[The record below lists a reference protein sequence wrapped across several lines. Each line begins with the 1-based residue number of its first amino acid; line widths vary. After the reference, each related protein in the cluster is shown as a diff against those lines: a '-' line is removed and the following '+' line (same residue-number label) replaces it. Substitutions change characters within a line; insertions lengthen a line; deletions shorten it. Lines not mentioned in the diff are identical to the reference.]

1 MWLCLWCCWVVSAGV
16 VVYVWV
22 CLFALCDDLC
32 LIIDCDW
39 IRFEFVLTRAVVVV
53 WRFGCLVGITFIYFV
68 LEWYCLQNIVDCDGW
83 LIVVY
88 VSFELFVFIVASVI
102 IVLLLS
108 LYLWWCLFR
117 CFKCVYWFVVCFA
130 FDCCWRDFLL
140 GFAIMFL

>member
-68 LEWYCLQNIVDCDGW
+68 LEWYCLHNIVDCDGW